1 MKASIFSCSGL
12 GDGLVFLTLLNNL
25 RINNFDTTF
34 YHNNFDLTNFFD
46 AKIKKYPEISNI
58 DEILKNNDLIF
69 ISFDKS
75 NPFINEL
82 IKKSEK
88 YFFRK
93 IFVLN
98 PSPTKKIKKLAF
110 YDHFKFDRNLTVIE
124 NLKNFSKNI
133 LNLKDIT
140 ISNNIIIPKNLTYR
154 KNKNLVAIHP
164 SSGNKNKNF
173 DKSSFIKIAKKLKN
187 KNFEPIFIVSPKEE
201 KEFLW
206 VRENNFNLKT
216 FNGLNELA
224 SFIFEVGY
232 LIGNDSGLGHLASNL
247 NIPSI
252 SIFKNLRTAKLW
264 RPGWGKNK
272 IIYPNNFI
280 PNLSFFRLRDKYWQ
294 KFISIKKIIK
304 NCS

>member
-25 RINNFDTTF
+25 KKNNIDTIF

-46 AKIKKYPEISNI
+46 AKIKKYPEISDI
-58 DEILKNNDLIF
+58 DEILKKNDFIF

-75 NPFINEL
+75 NPFINEI

-88 YFFRK
+88 YFLK
-93 IFVLN
+93 KVFVLN

-133 LNLKDIT
+133 LNLKDVT
-140 ISNNIIIPKNLTYR
+140 TSNNIIIPKNLTYR
-154 KNKNLVAIHP
+154 KNKNLIAIHP
-164 SSGNKNKNF
+164 ASGNKNKNL
-173 DKSSFIKIAKKLKN
+173 DQKYFIEIAKKLKN
-187 KNFEPIFIVSPKEE
+187 KNFEPIFILSPKEE
-201 KEFLW
+201 KDYLW
-206 VRENNFNLKT
+206 VKENNFNLKT
-216 FNGLNELA
+216 FNSLNELA
-224 SFIFEVGY
+224 AFIYEAAY

-252 SIFKNLRTAKLW
+252 SIFKNLKTAKLW
-264 RPGWGKNK
+264 RPGWGGNK

-280 PNLSFFRLRDKYWQ
+280 PNLSFFRLRDKHWQ
-294 KFISIKKIIK
+294 RFISIRKIIK
-304 NCS
+304 NL